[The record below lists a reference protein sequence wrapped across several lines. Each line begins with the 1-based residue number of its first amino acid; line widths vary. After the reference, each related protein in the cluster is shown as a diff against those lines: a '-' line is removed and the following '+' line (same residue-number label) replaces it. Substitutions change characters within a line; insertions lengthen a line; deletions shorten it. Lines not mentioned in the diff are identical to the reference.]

1 MTYNEL
7 MEMLEEAAL
16 PVAYTI
22 LNLKH
27 NIESNVYR

>member
-1 MTYNEL
+1 MRAFTGAFFVLHTIYKS
-7 MEMLEEAAL
+7 
-16 PVAYTI
+16 YTN